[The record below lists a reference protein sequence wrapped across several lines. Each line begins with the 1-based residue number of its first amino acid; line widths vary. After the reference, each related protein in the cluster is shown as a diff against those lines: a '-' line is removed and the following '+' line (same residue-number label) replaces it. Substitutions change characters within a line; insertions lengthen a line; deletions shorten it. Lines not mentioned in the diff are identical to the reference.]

1 MISRLARGGD
11 YAPPLDDDAPSP
23 WRRLGVAAGLAAL
36 ATAAVARVATVNPR
50 AAFVTTRTTE
60 ESIHVFYESKI
71 VEGPTTLLALVAP
84 FLPDGASFKGVPYD
98 SLDGLV
104 AAAPYAPGD
113 VVIFSIRSGVQTR
126 DVPGSETRVDGACAY
141 TFAAG
146 DALLLAPAVM
156 TLLEQPTPLTLID
169 EGDWG
174 CKMALPETM
183 HNVMRSSYGTNGV
196 MDHAS
201 LFPFGA
207 EYDPFDEFLA
217 ATKSQT
223 PVLERPFAFGIQEH
237 ITYRKPSR
245 VELYRVFEERHVEVS
260 DAVRGMPYVF
270 ELFNRHWLRNET
282 EATAP
287 ARGGYEVD
295 YLGMLASSV
304 FALCPAGDAYVS
316 GCVTEALEMGAIP
329 VMENPLDFKGCAH
342 PAQFYEDLQ
351 LNVTV
356 RNWHELPALLA
367 FHFDR
372 DDAGAHL
379 AALHGAV
386 MDWNDAWKRRVA
398 GSIYDFRKRA
408 TTGPLP
414 TNDCA
419 RVGLTAEQEAAQ
431 DAAFEAYYAQDHWFD
446 NYHDGVWEVG
456 AWCSKFLQYSEHTEL
471 SEGGCFADACA
482 PAAAAAFVCGG
493 GAPEAAIP
501 GASVAAAVVAGWD
514 WANYATVAVL
524 AAVALG
530 AVVLV
535 ALRRRTAARLAAYAR
550 LAYDGLS
557 PRAGEAHQVF
567 ASLKTFGFEAGLMS
581 ATIGNLIGLTFMNA
595 YIMRRAPLAASL
607 TVVQMACTSVFA
619 TLYNTYRGRPFF
631 GGISFGFWVC
641 RVVPLAALFAV
652 YLFTSNLVYSYLG
665 VGFIQMLKP
674 ANGIMLFALT
684 LSIGLEGR
692 PDATKVLNVFVISGA
707 VVGTALAK
715 EGSDPGA
722 VNGFGIT
729 VMAIST
735 VAATL
740 YQTGI
745 QLLMQHRDH
754 GLDAVS
760 LLAVMAPTTT
770 VILAVYAA
778 LTEWTRGDFLAL
790 ALDVPP
796 GYVALD
802 LVLSVALDVNK
813 NLVIGLLSAVSY
825 CLVGYSKDILIVAF
839 TAAAG
844 SEHVSDAQWVAY
856 ALLVLGQTAW
866 TAEKLAARLDADA
879 VETAIASKLAREGA
893 YASRD
898 PSAHPSLRT
907 HGGPPAKPEG
917 NPLLGRDGK
926 F

>member
-1 MISRLARGGD
+1 MISRLARGLRP
-11 YAPPLDDDAPSP
+11 AA
-23 WRRLGVAAGLAAL
+23 RRRRPVALAAARRRRWPRVLATTRRGVAAE
-36 ATAAVARVATVNPR
+36 P

-71 VEGPTTLLALVAP
+71 
-84 FLPDGASFKGVPYD
+84 ASHD

-113 VVIFSIRSGVQTR
+113 VVIFSIRSGVETR

-183 HNVMRSSYGTNGV
+183 HNVMRSSYGTNG
-196 MDHAS
+196 
-201 LFPFGA
+201 
-207 EYDPFDEFLA
+207 
-217 ATKSQT
+217 T

-304 FALCPAGDAYVS
+304 FALCPAGDAYAS
-316 GCVTEALEMGAIP
+316 GCATEALEMGAIP

-379 AALHGAV
+379 AALHGAI

-398 GSIYDFRKRA
+398 GSIYDFRTRA
-408 TTGPLP
+408 TTGQIP

-431 DAAFEAYYAQDHWFD
+431 DAAFEAYYAQEHWFD

-471 SEGGCFADACA
+471 SEGGCFADAR
-482 PAAAAAFVCGG
+482 AAAAAFVS
-493 GAPEAAIP
+493 AARRIYWRSR
-501 GASVAAAVVAGWD
+501 GE
-514 WANYATVAVL
+514 
-524 AAVALG
+524 
-530 AVVLV
+530 
-535 ALRRRTAARLAAYAR
+535 RRRGRRLRLGLGELRHGRRARRRRARRGPRRVRGARRRLAAAR

-595 YIMRRAPLAASL
+595 YVMRRAPLAASL
-607 TVVQMACTSVFA
+607 TAVQMACTSVFA
-619 TLYNTYRGRPFF
+619 TLSNAYRGRPFF

-790 ALDVPP
+790 VLDVPP

-813 NLVIGLLSAVSY
+813 NL
-825 CLVGYSKDILIVAF
+825 
-839 TAAAG
+839 
-844 SEHVSDAQWVAY
+844 WVAY

-879 VETAIASKLAREGA
+879 VETAIARKLAREGA

>member
-1 MISRLARGGD
+1 
-11 YAPPLDDDAPSP
+11 
-23 WRRLGVAAGLAAL
+23 
-36 ATAAVARVATVNPR
+36 
-50 AAFVTTRTTE
+50 
-60 ESIHVFYESKI
+60 
-71 VEGPTTLLALVAP
+71 
-84 FLPDGASFKGVPYD
+84 
-98 SLDGLV
+98 
-104 AAAPYAPGD
+104 
-113 VVIFSIRSGVQTR
+113 
-126 DVPGSETRVDGACAY
+126 
-141 TFAAG
+141 
-146 DALLLAPAVM
+146 M

-196 MDHAS
+196 MDHAA

-260 DAVRGMPYVF
+260 DAVRGMPYVL

-329 VMENPLDFKGCAH
+329 VMENPADFKGCAH

-379 AALHGAV
+379 AALHGAI

-398 GSIYDFRKRA
+398 GTRR
-408 TTGPLP
+408 
-414 TNDCA
+414 
-419 RVGLTAEQEAAQ
+419 
-431 DAAFEAYYAQDHWFD
+431 EAYYAQEHWFD

-493 GAPEAAIP
+493 DAPDLLAIP
-501 GASVAAAVVAGWD
+501 GASVAAAVVSGWD

-535 ALRRRTAARLAAYAR
+535 AVRRRTAARLAAYAR

-595 YIMRRAPLAASL
+595 YVMRRAPLAASL
-607 TVVQMACTSVFA
+607 TAVQMACTSVFA
-619 TLYNTYRGRPFF
+619 TLSNAYRGRPFF

-790 ALDVPP
+790 VLDVPP
-796 GYVALD
+796 GYIALD

-879 VETAIASKLAREGA
+879 VETAIAGKLAREGA
-893 YASRD
+893 RRATR
-898 PSAHPSLRT
+898 PPTRPCGP
-907 HGGPPAKPEG
+907 GGPPAKPG
-917 NPLLGRDGK
+917 NPPRRDGK

>member
-1 MISRLARGGD
+1 MIGRLARGLRP
-11 YAPPLDDDAPSP
+11 AA
-23 WRRLGVAAGLAAL
+23 RRRRPVALAAARRRRGPRAL
-36 ATAAVARVATVNPR
+36 ATVAVARVAAVNPR

-84 FLPDGASFKGVPYD
+84 FLPERAAFKGVPYD

-196 MDHAS
+196 MDHAA

-245 VELYRVFEERHVEVS
+245 
-260 DAVRGMPYVF
+260 
-270 ELFNRHWLRNET
+270 
-282 EATAP
+282 
-287 ARGGYEVD
+287 
-295 YLGMLASSV
+295 
-304 FALCPAGDAYVS
+304 
-316 GCVTEALEMGAIP
+316 
-329 VMENPLDFKGCAH
+329 
-342 PAQFYEDLQ
+342 FYEDLQ

-398 GSIYDFRKRA
+398 GSIYDFRTRA
-408 TTGPLP
+408 TTGQIP

-493 GAPEAAIP
+493 DAPDLLAIP
-501 GASVAAAVVAGWD
+501 GASVAAAVVSGWD

-535 ALRRRTAARLAAYAR
+535 AVRRRTAARLAAYAR

-595 YIMRRAPLAASL
+595 YVMRRAPLAASL
-607 TVVQMACTSVFA
+607 TAVQMACTSVFA
-619 TLYNTYRGRPFF
+619 TLSNAYRGRPFF

-790 ALDVPP
+790 VLDVPP
-796 GYVALD
+796 GYIALD

-879 VETAIASKLAREGA
+879 VETAIARKRARA
-893 YASRD
+893 RVARPVRPPVPAD
-898 PSAHPSLRT
+898 
-907 HGGPPAKPEG
+907 HGGPRRSPRQPPRARRRLAAVEPGTSGRDGAKAAMFST
-917 NPLLGRDGK
+917 LLGRRRV
-926 F
+926 